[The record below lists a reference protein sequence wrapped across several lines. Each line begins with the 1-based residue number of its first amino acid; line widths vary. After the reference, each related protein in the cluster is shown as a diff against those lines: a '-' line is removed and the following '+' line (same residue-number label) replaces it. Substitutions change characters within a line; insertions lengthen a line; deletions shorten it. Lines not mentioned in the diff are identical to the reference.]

1 MIYFM
6 NNGNRKL
13 GTLFVC
19 WVSLLIAFLFAGCQT
34 TPKVDWES
42 RVGEWTY
49 NDVIKDMG
57 PADKRET
64 LSDGTKVAEWLLQKG
79 TTVPMYEVVGYYDD
93 FFYPNF
99 PAYNRSLIRPRS
111 FQAYRADVHFP
122 DRSVRMVFKPD
133 GKLEKVRYFSQE

>member
-1 MIYFM
+1 MYDCNQKRWILYDYW
-6 NNGNRKL
+6 
-13 GTLFVC
+13 LF
-19 WVSLLIAFLFAGCQT
+19 LLIALLFAGCQT
-34 TPKVDWES
+34 SPKLDWQS

-57 PADKRET
+57 PADKCET

-79 TTVPMYEVVGYYDD
+79 TTVPRYEVVGYYDD

-99 PAYNRSLIRPRS
+99 PPYNRSLIRPRT

-122 DRSVRMVFKPD
+122 DRFVRMIFKPD
-133 GKLEKVRYFSQE
+133 GKLEKVHYFSQE